1 MKIAYLIH
9 SLTIGGAETIS
20 VEYLLKLKLAGH
32 EVCLIEFNHTESFL
46 CEKLRS
52 ANIPIITLNK
62 ECKSIVRRTINKFLG
77 ANILCHKLNKV
88 LNKNNF
94 EILHIH
100 TGLEN
105 LANIHFDMSRTF
117 YSFHTSV
124 KRNMEVLGDKR
135 HCKNML
141 NFAKKGMNFFVLSQ
155 EMLKEAQGCLPT
167 DKIYVLPNGL
177 DFEKIRSNTYKRREF
192 LPLLNIPNDSI
203 VVCHIARMHPV
214 KNHLKTIEVFKEIVK
229 KNSNSYLL
237 LIGQPEQE
245 ILTNINNL
253 VSQYGL
259 EDRVKILGNREDAT
273 AILSICDAMI
283 LPSKVEGF
291 SLVALEAQVLGIR
304 CVLTDAVPDE
314 VVCNIN
320 CFKLNINEDNSVWA
334 NLLMN
339 NNVRHEQYDIENLSI
354 DSVMSKLSY
363 FYIRSMDG
371 ELK

>member
-9 SLTIGGAETIS
+9 SLNVGGAEMITS
-20 VEYLLKLKLAGH
+20 EYLLKLKDMGH
-32 EVCLIEFNHTESFL
+32 DVCLFELYHTESFL
-46 CEKLRS
+46 VDNLKK
-52 ANIPIITLNK
+52 ADVPIITL
-62 ECKSIVRRTINKFLG
+62 CKSNNNIINKVINKLFM
-77 ANILCHKLNKV
+77 NHIICKKLNKI
-88 LNKNNF
+88 LNKEKF
-94 EILHIH
+94 DILHIH
-100 TGLEN
+100 TGLEY
-105 LANIHFDMSRTF
+105 LKNIQFDMSKIF
-117 YSFHTSV
+117 YSFHTNV
-124 KRNMEVLGDKR
+124 RRNIKVSKKHHL
-135 HCKNML
+135 KNML

-192 LPLLNIPNDSI
+192 LPLLNIPNDSF

-253 VSQYGL
+253 ISQYGL

-291 SLVALEAQVLGIR
+291 PLVALEAQVLGIR

-354 DSVMSKLSY
+354 DSVMSKLSH

>member
-9 SLTIGGAETIS
+9 SLNVGGAEMITS
-20 VEYLLKLKLAGH
+20 EYLLKLKDMGH
-32 EVCLIEFNHTESFL
+32 DVCLFELYHTESFL
-46 CEKLRS
+46 VDNLKK
-52 ANIPIITLNK
+52 ADVPIITL
-62 ECKSIVRRTINKFLG
+62 CKSNNNIIKKVINKLFM
-77 ANILCHKLNKV
+77 NHIISKKLNKI
-88 LNKNNF
+88 LNKEKF
-94 EILHIH
+94 DILHIH
-100 TGLEN
+100 TGLEY
-105 LANIHFDMSRTF
+105 LKNIQFDMSKIF
-117 YSFHTSV
+117 YSFHTNV
-124 KRNMEVLGDKR
+124 RRNIKVSKKHHL
-135 HCKNML
+135 KNML

-155 EMLKEAQGCLPT
+155 EMLFEAKDELPT

-177 DFEKIRSNTYKRREF
+177 DFEKIISNTYKRCDF
-192 LPLLNIPNDSI
+192 LSTLNIANDSF

-253 VSQYGL
+253 ISQYGL

-304 CVLTDAVPDE
+304 CVLTATVPDE
-314 VVCNIN
+314 VMCNAN
-320 CFKLNINEDNSVWA
+320 CLRLSINETNEKWA
-334 NLLMN
+334 EYVLG
-339 NNVRHEQYDIENLSI
+339 DFIEEKNHSLIDLSI
-354 DSVMSKLSY
+354 ETSINKMLNYYK
-363 FYIRSMDG
+363 
-371 ELK
+371 KC